1 MIGEAINAIRGSNE
15 AVEEAWKTVLNE
27 FRARRKAGEVEW

>member
-1 MIGEAINAIRGSNE
+1 MIGEAINAIRGSTE
-15 AVEEAWKTVLNE
+15 AVEKAWKTVLNE